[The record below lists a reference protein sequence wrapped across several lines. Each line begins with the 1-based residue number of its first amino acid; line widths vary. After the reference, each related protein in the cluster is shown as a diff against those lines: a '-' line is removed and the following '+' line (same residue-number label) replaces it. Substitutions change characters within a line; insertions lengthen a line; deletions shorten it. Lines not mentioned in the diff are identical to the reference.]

1 MVLAVDWLQS
11 RTEVPLSG
19 EMGLEFNVKAN
30 EKHDDIDG
38 SRINGKMNVKNYNQT
53 ASPSKT
59 L

>member
-1 MVLAVDWLQS
+1 MAVDWLQS

-19 EMGLEFNVKAN
+19 EMGLEFNVKTD
-30 EKHDDIDG
+30 EKHNDIEDN
-38 SRINGKMNVKNYNQT
+38 RINGKMNVKNYTQT